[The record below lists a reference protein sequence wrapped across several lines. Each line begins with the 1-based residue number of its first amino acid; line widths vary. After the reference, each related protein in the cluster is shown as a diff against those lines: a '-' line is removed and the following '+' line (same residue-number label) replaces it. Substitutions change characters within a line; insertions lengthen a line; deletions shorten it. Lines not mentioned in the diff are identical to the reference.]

1 MRLRLFYRVNIAN
14 IFLKCQLKILLSVM
28 IRDVEF
34 LVQIFKNISNIL
46 NIFRPASA
54 VLQLFAVNTRIEN
67 DKLHLIPTM
76 LLLPLQRRRFLQ
88 RKDML

>member
-1 MRLRLFYRVNIAN
+1 MRLRLFCRVNIAN

-34 LVQIFKNISNIL
+34 LVQILKNISNIL

-54 VLQLFAVNTRIEN
+54 VLQLFAVNIRIEN